1 MIEDIINSNK
11 ILNYEKRGI
20 RLILLIGIISVMSSC
35 SVIYR
40 SIDFVSESD
49 HWKRDLPS
57 YYYMYTNN
65 TDSIG
70 IWAWGTDMSRDVAI
84 FFGPPLFPIIPTAIQ
99 VWEKPDRRIKI
110 DLFLNTN
117 QLCNIN
123 FDSVSIVDHK
133 GKKIT
138 KALVERVYNRGIW
151 GRDSLDTYMN
161 PNFQTTEPVIFRLTL
176 NKKSSRVKWFD
187 LRIES
192 LKMNGDHV
200 EIPVIRFKRKDQYG
214 YVPLIL
220 AH

>member
-49 HWKRDLPS
+49 HWKRDPPS

-133 GKKIT
+133 GKKIIKAKFLGTSSQEPIISKVIKEYGIDINILGGTIDKLSTVNIGHLYLELDGNLDTQT
-138 KALVERVYNRGIW
+138 KAIELMQTMDVIVEVIYN
-151 GRDSLDTYMN
+151 
-161 PNFQTTEPVIFRLTL
+161 
-176 NKKSSRVKWFD
+176 
-187 LRIES
+187 
-192 LKMNGDHV
+192 
-200 EIPVIRFKRKDQYG
+200 G
-214 YVPLIL
+214 Y
-220 AH
+220 